1 MFINYQI
8 FAIIDSD
15 MTDFAQQVASAE
27 NLSLEDQKKA
37 GAPVA
42 GSMDEEHKSFL
53 KTLQSLLASGEIDPY
68 DPKSFLKM
76 DIYNTLDEAWQDKA
90 DLSLQNIAGQ
100 VRIIAEFMASKETP
114 DESPQLQTMVEQ
126 LWQSK
131 QQIEKHHDVF
141 KF

>member
-53 KTLQSLLASGEIDPY
+53 KTLQSLLASGEIDPT
-68 DPKSFLKM
+68 
-76 DIYNTLDEAWQDKA
+76 IQ
-90 DLSLQNIAGQ
+90 
-100 VRIIAEFMASKETP
+100 R
-114 DESPQLQTMVEQ
+114 
-126 LWQSK
+126 
-131 QQIEKHHDVF
+131 VF
-141 KF
+141 KDGYLQHARRSVAR

>member
-1 MFINYQI
+1 
-8 FAIIDSD
+8 
-15 MTDFAQQVASAE
+15 
-27 NLSLEDQKKA
+27 
-37 GAPVA
+37 
-42 GSMDEEHKSFL
+42 
-53 KTLQSLLASGEIDPY
+53 
-68 DPKSFLKM
+68 M